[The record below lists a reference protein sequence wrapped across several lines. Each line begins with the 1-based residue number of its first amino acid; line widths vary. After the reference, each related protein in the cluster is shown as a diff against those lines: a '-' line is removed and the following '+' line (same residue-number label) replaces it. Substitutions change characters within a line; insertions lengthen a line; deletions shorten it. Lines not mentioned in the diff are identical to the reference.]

1 MFEVGWKE
9 RDTFCNRP
17 RPSLAFGSEK
27 AHPERVGV
35 WMGLLGADLQLR
47 VLPAGPG
54 MPKQHL
60 SWQCTHPALP
70 CGRQAVPLPAEDCPP
85 TAIAVVLNKVCCTEE
100 WVEHLF
106 CCYSVSLSDY

>member
-1 MFEVGWKE
+1 MGYPTETHLVGIQMSAKPE
-9 RDTFCNRP
+9 KGSDKNRWTW
-17 RPSLAFGSEK
+17 SAG
-27 AHPERVGV
+27 
-35 WMGLLGADLQLR
+35 MGLLGADLQLR
-47 VLPAGPG
+47 VLPAGPR

-70 CGRQAVPLPAEDCPP
+70 CGRQAVPLPAEDCPL

>member
-27 AHPERVGV
+27 AHPERVGA

-47 VLPAGPG
+47 VLPAGPR

-60 SWQCTHPALP
+60 SSQSTHPALP
-70 CGRQAVPLPAEDCPP
+70 CGRQAVPLPAEDCPL